1 MLSLYIM
8 IKTCKII
15 DFDLSQDIKVANLHS
30 IEELSN
36 SFLYEDLY
44 CVGKIMC
51 LLLST
56 TQKKISICNGTSL
69 LIPYGL
75 DITIPLSKDVSIEKH
90 SLSIS
95 NCVSVSLMN
104 DVYIIK

>member
-44 CVGKIMC
+44 CVVKLCVFYYQLHKKDFNMQWNIFINSIWVRYNKKLLRATHC
-51 LLLST
+51 L
-56 TQKKISICNGTSL
+56 TQRKPK
-69 LIPYGL
+69 
-75 DITIPLSKDVSIEKH
+75 
-90 SLSIS
+90 
-95 NCVSVSLMN
+95 
-104 DVYIIK
+104 

>member
-56 TQKKISICNGTSL
+56 TQKKISKMQWNIFINSIWVRYNKKL
-69 LIPYGL
+69 LRATHCFTQRKP
-75 DITIPLSKDVSIEKH
+75 K
-90 SLSIS
+90 
-95 NCVSVSLMN
+95 
-104 DVYIIK
+104 

>member
-1 MLSLYIM
+1 MEISKWKMLSLYIM

-75 DITIPLSKDVSIEKH
+75 DITK
-90 SLSIS
+90 
-95 NCVSVSLMN
+95 NCRATHCFTQR
-104 DVYIIK
+104 KPK

>member
-1 MLSLYIM
+1 MEMSKWKMLSLYIM

-44 CVGKIMC
+44 CVGKIMFQ
-51 LLLST
+51 LH
-56 TQKKISICNGTSL
+56 KKRFQYAMEHL
-69 LIPYGL
+69 Y
-75 DITIPLSKDVSIEKH
+75 
-90 SLSIS
+90 
-95 NCVSVSLMN
+95 
-104 DVYIIK
+104 